1 MASLPWG
8 IVLNHFVFLLSLL
21 ANVINTLQYIHVCI
35 YIMIMWYVVMVM
47 KLVVNFWYI
56 ITDRTE
62 KNATGWSKSLLE
74 SMLVDLVMEGEEGE
88 LSCAL
93 YVMYCIYLVTMAP

>member
-1 MASLPWG
+1 MYLHHDHVICCHG
-8 IVLNHFVFLLSLL
+8 NETCGELL
-21 ANVINTLQYIHVCI
+21 IH
-35 YIMIMWYVVMVM
+35 
-47 KLVVNFWYI
+47 